1 MAAGR
6 LKEPGTIYWKPT
18 NSTLTPDSQF
28 NARGGGAASGVA
40 VTFDNK
46 YTAGYWWP
54 FNSDKNILM
63 AFNTT
68 AITGTLTSVN
78 LTRGSSVRL
87 IRKDITVPG
96 FTVSISDLNA
106 LSITGTGTFGD
117 VPSTPDFI
125 EKGICWATSEYPNRF
140 LAPYVAAGDTNKTNY
155 SLTVSPLLPSTI
167 YYTRAYIKVDETDIR
182 YSTNIIQFTTLS
194 GAPTSITTDAA
205 SNIQY
210 ATATSGGTIVDNASY
225 PTTQRGV
232 CWNTTGSPTTSDP
245 KTING
250 SGPGS
255 FTSSLAGLTPG
266 ITYYVRAYSVNAAG
280 TFYGNEINF
289 MTIPAPG
296 FNLIFDQFEARHA
309 YSLRKL
315 SSTYFG
321 YCLRAR
327 RTTSANVSTEVYV
340 GFDGNGKISLNSPID
355 NASGTPTTALILGDF
370 AASLVQ
376 GYNNPDGV
384 NINQSIFVV
393 TWYNQS
399 NNNNLTSE
407 NPTNATAGSQPRILL
422 NGNPEIIN
430 GTAAARFS
438 GGQFL
443 NVNNSTVP
451 YANSS
456 FYVLG
461 SATSTAVTSYYGLGV
476 AGSNARLFIARS
488 GGIWYNNVTTT
499 QIDFIAPFT
508 ANAQRLYELVCG
520 ASTASAWS
528 NGTQITSPNV
538 TMPTL
543 NVNSVYIRIGTNSNP
558 AVFTNGTVQEVIA
571 FTGDLNRTTIESN
584 INTYYTIW

>member
-1 MAAGR
+1 M
-6 LKEPGTIYWKPT
+6 
-18 NSTLTPDSQF
+18 
-28 NARGGGAASGVA
+28 
-40 VTFDNK
+40 
-46 YTAGYWWP
+46 
-54 FNSDKNILM
+54 
-63 AFNTT
+63 
-68 AITGTLTSVN
+68 
-78 LTRGSSVRL
+78 